1 MYDYEEY
8 KGVTIKARIE
18 IRENGFSDY
27 TIYYTD
33 VTPEYRTSVRLIKK
47 DIDRFLKER

>member
-18 IRENGFSDY
+18 SRDQGFSDY

-33 VTPEYRTSVRLIKK
+33 VTPEYRTSIRVIKK